1 MKTTCK
7 YCGIVNK
14 PHKCPHS
21 KRKADRTRKDNKIY
35 ESKEYRRLR
44 TEVLEDYN
52 YTCLWSLYVD
62 GKVITADRTH
72 HIIEILEDESKA
84 IEYDNLIAL
93 HNKVHEVIHKLY
105 KEGLNIK
112 SELQDLLLK
121 MNESYKKGDRTLG
134 KYKKEVKKIYPPY
147 VSIF

>member
-1 MKTTCK
+1 MKMTCK

-21 KRKADRTRKDNKIY
+21 KRKADRSRTDNKIY
-35 ESKEYRRLR
+35 ESKEYRSLR
-44 TEVLEDYN
+44 AEVLEDFN

-62 GKVITADRTH
+62 GKVIEADRTH

-84 IEYDNLIAL
+84 TEYDNLIAL
-93 HNKVHEVIHKLY
+93 HNKVHDEVHRLY
-105 KEGLNIK
+105 KLGLEVK
-112 SELQDLLLK
+112 EKLQDILRE
-121 MNESYKKGDRTLG
+121 MNESYKNGDRTLG
-134 KYKKEVKKIYPPY
+134 KYRKELKKIYPPY